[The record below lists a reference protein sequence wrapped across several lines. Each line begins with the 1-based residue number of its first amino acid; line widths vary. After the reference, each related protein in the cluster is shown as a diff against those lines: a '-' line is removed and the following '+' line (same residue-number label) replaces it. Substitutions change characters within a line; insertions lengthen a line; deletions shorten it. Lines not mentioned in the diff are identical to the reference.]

1 MSTQMVLVDDKQ
13 KEQLTRQNREFAEH
27 CNSLVVKD
35 APTCHEAKLTMK
47 AIRMEVKLRQSTFNP
62 FVLIAKKNLEDTKDE
77 LAKWIDPL
85 ETLDSALALKVKD
98 FERQE
103 REAAEAETRRQNE
116 ERRIEAARKAEEE
129 RQERNRIADA
139 ERKERERVA
148 EIERKDREK
157 ELARQ
162 REAGEINKREME
174 RQRKIN
180 EEKAALAKK
189 EAAEAQAR
197 EKERAAKDAVVAA
210 ANVIEVKVEANIPT
224 VAGVPSR
231 RNWKFRIVDANRI
244 PRQYLMPSEVA
255 IGAFVRNLKK
265 EGEVIPGIE
274 AYLE

>member
-1 MSTQMVLVDDKQ
+1 MSTQIVQIDV
-13 KEQLTRQNREFAEH
+13 EQISSALA
-27 CNSLVVKD
+27 SLKRTADTIAVKD
-35 APTCHEAKLTMK
+35 APTCLAAKTAQRDVRNYMK
-47 AIRMEVKLRQSTFNP
+47 DVHLKLDP
-62 FVLIAKKNLEDTKDE
+62 FVEVAKRNLQETKDE
-77 LAKWIDPL
+77 LNKWLEPAQAIDA
-85 ETLDSALALKVKD
+85 ALALKVKD

-148 EIERKDREK
+148 EIERKEREK

-162 REAGEINKREME
+162 REAGEINKREMD

-210 ANVIEVKVEANIPT
+210 ANVVEVKVEANIPT

-244 PRQYLMPSEVA
+244 PRQYLMPNEVA

-274 AYLE
+274 SYLE